1 MLHETVTT
9 NDVVTMR
16 HLMTLEIA
24 PGETVALAPGSFHV
38 MLMGPTGAVAPGGTV
53 SGVFRLGDGSAV
65 IFEAT
70 VTGPKAMDMHHGHK
84 GMSHKADGAS

>member
-1 MLHETVTT
+1 MLT
-9 NDVVTMR
+9 
-16 HLMTLEIA
+16 
-24 PGETVALAPGSFHV
+24 S
-38 MLMGPTGAVAPGGTV
+38 PTGAVTAGETV

-65 IFEAT
+65 TFEAI